1 LRKRGIVFDLGSR
14 RQELEELLAQ
24 SEEPGL
30 WDQVEQA
37 QKLMQQISNLRET
50 LEPWE
55 QLHRQIEDLQVL
67 AELAEEEQQPEL
79 ETEISAGLAEARQQF
94 ENLELATILQ
104 EKYDAANAIMTLTAG
119 AGGTEAC
126 DWAQMLL
133 RMYQMWAERQGYQVE
148 TISFV
153 PGEQAGFRN
162 ATVRV
167 VGTNAYGFLR
177 AEAGV
182 HRLVRLSPFD
192 SSRRRHTSFASVD
205 VLPEVPEAEELP
217 IAPEDLR
224 VETFR
229 SSGAGGQHV
238 NKTDSAVRITHLP
251 TGITVQSQGDRS
263 QHANRR
269 TAMQVLQAR
278 LAQGERDKRKQE
290 LADLRG
296 EKGEISFANQ
306 IRSYV
311 LQPYTM
317 VKDLR
322 TDVETSN
329 VQAVLDGDLDEFI
342 RAYLLKSAA
351 EG

>member
-1 LRKRGIVFDLGSR
+1 M
-14 RQELEELLAQ
+14 AQ

-182 HRLVRLSPFD
+182 HRLVRISPFD

-205 VLPEVPEAEELP
+205 VMPEVPEAEELP